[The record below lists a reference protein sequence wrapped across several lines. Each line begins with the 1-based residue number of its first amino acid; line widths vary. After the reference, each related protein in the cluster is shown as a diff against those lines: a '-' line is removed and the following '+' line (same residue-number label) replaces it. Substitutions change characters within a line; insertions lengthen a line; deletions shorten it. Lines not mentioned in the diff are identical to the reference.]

1 MKKLPLVLL
10 AIVSL
15 FVLAGCHGDKQY
27 DDLLQ
32 QADSI
37 MNIDDDSA
45 KVAIKLLDKVK
56 PQLNDF
62 SKTQRMRYQLLYHKA
77 MNKADISFSSDSI
90 MKNVV
95 AYYEKHGT
103 SNERMLAYYMLGC
116 VYRDIHE
123 APMALEYY
131 NKATEQAD
139 TTSQD
144 CDYAT
149 LCRIY
154 GQMGILFEKQFL
166 PYQELG
172 ALAKAVK
179 YAYSAKDTLNA
190 IRYYQNKNSA
200 YDFLG
205 KKDSAMIINL
215 KAANLFRKH
224 GYDYDANIAFGCNYI
239 YYINNKNYPKAKEA
253 FEAYQSTNYQGNTNY
268 DDSKAFL
275 LYEKGLYYMFMN
287 NLNIAYTCLQQ
298 SLKLSKSYSNKCAAT
313 KGLAKYYTKT
323 NHSALA
329 AKYALLSSEYNDSS
343 LYELRESQLQQ
354 MQAMY
359 DYSRNQKLAKE
370 AEYKAK
376 QRLNTIYLIIISS
389 CLILLSAVYIYRKNI
404 RKRNHKLLVAQR
416 LYKASILKLQTTKTE
431 LAHLKNLNETKI
443 AALIKEKEAVIE
455 NLQKEINQYESIH
468 SGRNLAEINKQL
480 MDTFV
485 YKKLAYIECH
495 PQEKITDETWD
506 NLEETLEGMI
516 PSLANIKLKL
526 SKKEYRICLLTR
538 LHFSPSAISCFMQCN
553 LPDISMSR
561 KRMLS
566 KLCEKDG
573 KPKELDEYIQHLM

>member
-45 KVAIKLLDKVK
+45 KVAIKLLDKAK

-62 SKTQRMRYQLLYHKA
+62 SKAQRMRYQLLYHKA

-95 AYYEKHGT
+95 TYYENHGT

-116 VYRDIHE
+116 VYRDLHE
-123 APMALEYY
+123 APLALEYY
-131 NKATEQAD
+131 NKAAEQAD
-139 TTSQD
+139 TISQG
-144 CDYAT
+144 CDYST
-149 LCRIY
+149 LYRIY
-154 GQMGILFEKQFL
+154 SQMGVLFEKQYLFN
-166 PYQELG
+166 QEFI
-172 ALAKAVK
+172 AYNKATK
-179 YAYSAKDTLNA
+179 YAYMAKDTLNA
-190 IRYYQNKNSA
+190 LLCYMNSYIDLNQN
-200 YDFLG
+200 
-205 KKDSAMIINL
+205 DSIIARNL
-215 KAANLFRKH
+215 RAANLLRKH
-224 GYDYDANIAFGCNYI
+224 GYNYYAKMAFGSNYP
-239 YYINNKNYPKAKEA
+239 YYIKKNDYIKAKEA
-253 FEAYQSTNYQGNTNY
+253 FEEYKKINFEGNSNYKDASAY
-268 DDSKAFL
+268 L
-275 LYEKGLYYMFMN
+275 LYNQGMYYLFAN
-287 NLNIAYTCLQQ
+287 QLDSAYISFQKSYIYAQ
-298 SLKLSKSYSNKCAAT
+298 SYSNKCAAT

-323 NHSALA
+323 NNSALA

-468 SGRNLAEINKQL
+468 SGRNLVEINKQL

-495 PQEKITDETWD
+495 PQEKITNETWD

>member
-1 MKKLPLVLL
+1 MKKLPLL
-10 AIVSL
+10 IVTIL
-15 FVLAGCHGDKQY
+15 FLNIFVACQGDKQY
-27 DDLLQ
+27 DSLLQ

-62 SKTQRMRYQLLYHKA
+62 SKAQRMRYQLLYHKA

-123 APMALEYY
+123 APLALEYY

-139 TTSQD
+139 TVSQD
-144 CDYAT
+144 CDYST
-149 LCRIY
+149 LYRIY
-154 GQMGILFEKQFL
+154 SQMGVLFEKQYLFN
-166 PYQELG
+166 QEFI
-172 ALAKAVK
+172 AYNKATK
-179 YAYSAKDTLNA
+179 YAYMAKDTLNA
-190 IRYYQNKNSA
+190 LLCYMNSYIDLNQN
-200 YDFLG
+200 
-205 KKDSAMIINL
+205 DSIIARNL
-215 KAANLFRKH
+215 HAANLLRKH
-224 GYDYDANIAFGCNYI
+224 GYNYYANMAFGSNYP
-239 YYINNKNYPKAKEA
+239 YYIKKNDYIKAKEA
-253 FEAYQSTNYQGNTNY
+253 FEEYKKINFEGNSNYKDASAY
-268 DDSKAFL
+268 L
-275 LYEKGLYYMFMN
+275 LYNEGMYYLFAN
-287 NLNIAYTCLQQ
+287 QLDSAHISFQKSYIYAQ
-298 SLKLSKSYSNKCAAT
+298 SYSNKCAAT

-431 LAHLKNLNETKI
+431 QAHLKNLNETKI

-468 SGRNLAEINKQL
+468 SGRNLVEINKQL

>member
-1 MKKLPLVLL
+1 MKKFPLVLL
-10 AIVSL
+10 VIVSL

-45 KVAIKLLDKVK
+45 KVAIKLLDKAK

-62 SKTQRMRYQLLYHKA
+62 SKAQRMRYQLLYHKA
-77 MNKADISFSSDSI
+77 MNKADILFSSDSI

-95 AYYEKHGT
+95 AYYENHGT

-116 VYRDIHE
+116 VYRDLHE
-123 APMALEYY
+123 APLALEYY
-131 NKATEQAD
+131 NKAAEQAD
-139 TTSQD
+139 TISQD
-144 CDYAT
+144 CDYST
-149 LCRIY
+149 LYRIY
-154 GQMGILFEKQFL
+154 SQMGVLFEKHYLFN
-166 PYQELG
+166 QEFI
-172 ALAKAVK
+172 AYNKATK
-179 YAYSAKDTLNA
+179 YAYMAKDTLNA
-190 IRYYQNKNSA
+190 LLCYMNSYIDLNQN
-200 YDFLG
+200 
-205 KKDSAMIINL
+205 DSIIARNL
-215 KAANLFRKH
+215 RAANLLRKH
-224 GYDYDANIAFGCNYI
+224 GYNYYAKMAFGSNYP
-239 YYINNKNYPKAKEA
+239 YYIKKNDYIKAKET
-253 FEAYQSTNYQGNTNY
+253 FEEYKKINFEGNSNYKDASAY
-268 DDSKAFL
+268 L
-275 LYEKGLYYMFMN
+275 LYNQGMYYLFAN
-287 NLNIAYTCLQQ
+287 QLDSAHISFQKSYIYAQ
-298 SLKLSKSYSNKCAAT
+298 SYSNKCAAT

-404 RKRNHKLLVAQR
+404 RKRNHKLLVTQR

-468 SGRNLAEINKQL
+468 SGRNLVEINKQL

-538 LHFSPSAISCFMQCN
+538 LHFYPSAISCFMQCN

>member
-1 MKKLPLVLL
+1 MKKFPLVLL
-10 AIVSL
+10 VIVSL

-45 KVAIKLLDKVK
+45 KVAIKLLDKAK

-62 SKTQRMRYQLLYHKA
+62 SKAQRMRYQLLYHKA
-77 MNKADISFSSDSI
+77 MNKADILFSSDSI

-95 AYYEKHGT
+95 AYYENHGT

-116 VYRDIHE
+116 VYRDLHE
-123 APMALEYY
+123 APLALEYY
-131 NKATEQAD
+131 NKAAEQAD
-139 TTSQD
+139 TISQD
-144 CDYAT
+144 CDYST
-149 LCRIY
+149 LYRIY
-154 GQMGILFEKQFL
+154 SQMGVLFEKQYLFN
-166 PYQELG
+166 QEFI
-172 ALAKAVK
+172 AYNKATK
-179 YAYSAKDTLNA
+179 YAYMAKDTLNA
-190 IRYYQNKNSA
+190 LLCYMNSYIDLNQN
-200 YDFLG
+200 
-205 KKDSAMIINL
+205 DSIIARNL
-215 KAANLFRKH
+215 RAANLLRKH
-224 GYDYDANIAFGCNYI
+224 GYNYNAKMAFGSNYP
-239 YYINNKNYPKAKEA
+239 YYIKKNDYIKAKET
-253 FEAYQSTNYQGNTNY
+253 FEEYKKINFEGNSNYKDASAY
-268 DDSKAFL
+268 L
-275 LYEKGLYYMFMN
+275 LYNQGMYYLFAN
-287 NLNIAYTCLQQ
+287 QLDSAHISFQKSYIYAQ
-298 SLKLSKSYSNKCAAT
+298 SYSNKCAAT

-468 SGRNLAEINKQL
+468 SGRNLVEINKQL

-495 PQEKITDETWD
+495 PQEKITNETWD

>member
-1 MKKLPLVLL
+1 MKKFPLVLL
-10 AIVSL
+10 VIVSL

-45 KVAIKLLDKVK
+45 KVAIKLLDKAK

-62 SKTQRMRYQLLYHKA
+62 SKAQRMRYQLLYHKA
-77 MNKADISFSSDSI
+77 MNKADILFSSDSI

-95 AYYEKHGT
+95 AYYENHGT

-116 VYRDIHE
+116 VYRDLHE
-123 APMALEYY
+123 APLALEYY
-131 NKATEQAD
+131 NKAAEQAD
-139 TTSQD
+139 TISQD
-144 CDYAT
+144 CDYST
-149 LCRIY
+149 LYRIY
-154 GQMGILFEKQFL
+154 SQMGVLFEKQYLFN
-166 PYQELG
+166 QEFI
-172 ALAKAVK
+172 AYNKATK
-179 YAYSAKDTLNA
+179 YAYMAKDTLNA
-190 IRYYQNKNSA
+190 LLCYMNSYIDLNQN
-200 YDFLG
+200 
-205 KKDSAMIINL
+205 DSIIARNL
-215 KAANLFRKH
+215 RAANLLRKH
-224 GYDYDANIAFGCNYI
+224 GYNYYAKMAFGSNYP
-239 YYINNKNYPKAKEA
+239 YYIKKNDYIKAKET
-253 FEAYQSTNYQGNTNY
+253 FEEYKKINFEGNSNYKDASAY
-268 DDSKAFL
+268 L
-275 LYEKGLYYMFMN
+275 LYNQGMYYLFAN
-287 NLNIAYTCLQQ
+287 QLDSAHISFQKSYIYAQ
-298 SLKLSKSYSNKCAAT
+298 SYSNKCAAT

-468 SGRNLAEINKQL
+468 SGRNLVEINKQL

-495 PQEKITDETWD
+495 PQEKITNETWD

-516 PSLANIKLKL
+516 PSLANIKFKL

>member
-15 FVLAGCHGDKQY
+15 FVLAGCHGDKQH

-45 KVAIKLLDKVK
+45 KVAIKLLDKAK

-62 SKTQRMRYQLLYHKA
+62 SKAQRMRYQLLYHKA
-77 MNKADISFSSDSI
+77 MNKADILFSSDSI

-95 AYYEKHGT
+95 AYYENHGT

-116 VYRDIHE
+116 VYRDLHE
-123 APMALEYY
+123 APLALEYY
-131 NKATEQAD
+131 NKAAEQAD
-139 TTSQD
+139 TISQD
-144 CDYAT
+144 CDYST
-149 LCRIY
+149 LYRIY
-154 GQMGILFEKQFL
+154 SQMGVLFEKQYLFN
-166 PYQELG
+166 QEFI
-172 ALAKAVK
+172 AYNKATK
-179 YAYSAKDTLNA
+179 YAYMAKDTLNA
-190 IRYYQNKNSA
+190 LLCYMNSYIDLNQN
-200 YDFLG
+200 
-205 KKDSAMIINL
+205 DSIIARNL
-215 KAANLFRKH
+215 RAANLLRKH
-224 GYDYDANIAFGCNYI
+224 GYNYYAKMAFGSNYP
-239 YYINNKNYPKAKEA
+239 YYIKKNDYIKAKET
-253 FEAYQSTNYQGNTNY
+253 FEEYKKINFEGNSNYKDASAY
-268 DDSKAFL
+268 L
-275 LYEKGLYYMFMN
+275 LYNQGMYYLFAN
-287 NLNIAYTCLQQ
+287 QLDSAHISFQKSYIYAQ
-298 SLKLSKSYSNKCAAT
+298 SYSNKCAAT

-468 SGRNLAEINKQL
+468 SGRNLVEINKQL

>member
-45 KVAIKLLDKVK
+45 KVAIKLLDKAK

-62 SKTQRMRYQLLYHKA
+62 SKAQRMRYQLLYHKA

-95 AYYEKHGT
+95 TYYENHGT

-116 VYRDIHE
+116 VYRDLHE
-123 APMALEYY
+123 APLALEYY
-131 NKATEQAD
+131 NKAAEQAD
-139 TTSQD
+139 TISQG
-144 CDYAT
+144 CDYST
-149 LCRIY
+149 LYRIY
-154 GQMGILFEKQFL
+154 SQMGVLFEKQYLFN
-166 PYQELG
+166 QEFI
-172 ALAKAVK
+172 AYNKATK
-179 YAYSAKDTLNA
+179 YAYMAKDTLNA
-190 IRYYQNKNSA
+190 LLCYMNSYIDLNQN
-200 YDFLG
+200 
-205 KKDSAMIINL
+205 DSIIARNL
-215 KAANLFRKH
+215 RAANLLREH
-224 GYDYDANIAFGCNYI
+224 GYNYYANMAFGSNYP
-239 YYINNKNYPKAKEA
+239 YYIKKNDYIKAKEA
-253 FEAYQSTNYQGNTNY
+253 FEEYKKINFEGNSNYKDANAY
-268 DDSKAFL
+268 L
-275 LYEKGLYYMFMN
+275 LYNQGMYYLFAN
-287 NLNIAYTCLQQ
+287 QLDSAHISFQKSYIYAQ
-298 SLKLSKSYSNKCAAT
+298 SYSNKCAAT

-376 QRLNTIYLIIISS
+376 QRLHTIYLIIISS

-468 SGRNLAEINKQL
+468 SGRNLVEINKQL

-495 PQEKITDETWD
+495 PQEKITNETWD

>member
-1 MKKLPLVLL
+1 MKKFPLVLL
-10 AIVSL
+10 VIVSL

-45 KVAIKLLDKVK
+45 KVAIKLLDKAK

-62 SKTQRMRYQLLYHKA
+62 SKAQRMRYQLLYHKA
-77 MNKADISFSSDSI
+77 MNKADILFSSDSI

-95 AYYEKHGT
+95 AYYENHGT

-116 VYRDIHE
+116 VYRDLHE
-123 APMALEYY
+123 APLALEYY
-131 NKATEQAD
+131 NKAAEQAD
-139 TTSQD
+139 TISQD
-144 CDYAT
+144 CDYST
-149 LCRIY
+149 LYRIY
-154 GQMGILFEKQFL
+154 SQMGVLFEKQYLFN
-166 PYQELG
+166 QEFI
-172 ALAKAVK
+172 AYNKATK
-179 YAYSAKDTLNA
+179 YAYMAKDTLNA
-190 IRYYQNKNSA
+190 LLCYMNSYIDLNQN
-200 YDFLG
+200 
-205 KKDSAMIINL
+205 DSIIARNL
-215 KAANLFRKH
+215 RAANLLRKH
-224 GYDYDANIAFGCNYI
+224 GYNYYAKMAFGSNYP
-239 YYINNKNYPKAKEA
+239 YYIKKNDYIKAKET
-253 FEAYQSTNYQGNTNY
+253 FEEYKKINFEGNSNYKDASAY
-268 DDSKAFL
+268 L
-275 LYEKGLYYMFMN
+275 LYNQGMYYLFAN
-287 NLNIAYTCLQQ
+287 QLDSAHISFQKSYIYAQ
-298 SLKLSKSYSNKCAAT
+298 SYSNKCAAT

-404 RKRNHKLLVAQR
+404 RKRNHKLVVAQR

-468 SGRNLAEINKQL
+468 SGRNLVEINKQL

-495 PQEKITDETWD
+495 PQEKITNETWD

>member
-1 MKKLPLVLL
+1 MKKLPLVFL

-62 SKTQRMRYQLLYHKA
+62 SKAQRMRYQLLYHKA
-77 MNKADISFSSDSI
+77 KNKADILFSSDSI

-123 APMALEYY
+123 APLALEYY

-139 TTSQD
+139 TVSQD
-144 CDYAT
+144 CDYST
-149 LCRIY
+149 LYRIY
-154 GQMGILFEKQFL
+154 SQMGVLFEKQYLFN
-166 PYQELG
+166 QEFI
-172 ALAKAVK
+172 AYNKATK
-179 YAYSAKDTLNA
+179 YAYMAKDTLNA
-190 IRYYQNKNSA
+190 LLCYMNSYIDLNQN
-200 YDFLG
+200 
-205 KKDSAMIINL
+205 DSIIARNL
-215 KAANLFRKH
+215 RAANLLRKH
-224 GYDYDANIAFGCNYI
+224 GYNYYANMAFGSNYP
-239 YYINNKNYPKAKEA
+239 YYIKKNDYIKAKEA
-253 FEAYQSTNYQGNTNY
+253 FEEYKKINFEGNSNYKDASAY
-268 DDSKAFL
+268 L
-275 LYEKGLYYMFMN
+275 LYNEGMYYLFAN
-287 NLNIAYTCLQQ
+287 QLDSAHISFQKSYIYAQ
-298 SLKLSKSYSNKCAAT
+298 SYSNKCAAT

-389 CLILLSAVYIYRKNI
+389 CLILLSAVYSIRKNI

-468 SGRNLAEINKQL
+468 SGRNLVEINKQL

>member
-1 MKKLPLVLL
+1 MKKFPLVLL
-10 AIVSL
+10 VIVSL

-45 KVAIKLLDKVK
+45 KVAIKLLDKAK

-62 SKTQRMRYQLLYHKA
+62 SKAQRMRYQLLYHKA
-77 MNKADISFSSDSI
+77 MNKADILFSSDSI

-95 AYYEKHGT
+95 AYYENHGT

-116 VYRDIHE
+116 VYRDLHE
-123 APMALEYY
+123 APLALEYY
-131 NKATEQAD
+131 NKAAEQAD
-139 TTSQD
+139 TISQD
-144 CDYAT
+144 CDYST
-149 LCRIY
+149 LYRIY
-154 GQMGILFEKQFL
+154 SQMGVLFEKQYLFN
-166 PYQELG
+166 QEFI
-172 ALAKAVK
+172 AYNKATK
-179 YAYSAKDTLNA
+179 YAYMAKDTLNA
-190 IRYYQNKNSA
+190 LLCYMNSYIDLNQN
-200 YDFLG
+200 
-205 KKDSAMIINL
+205 DSIIARNL
-215 KAANLFRKH
+215 RAANLLRKH
-224 GYDYDANIAFGCNYI
+224 GYNYYAKMAFGSNYP
-239 YYINNKNYPKAKEA
+239 YYIKKNDYIKAKET
-253 FEAYQSTNYQGNTNY
+253 FEEYKKINFEGNSNYKDASAY
-268 DDSKAFL
+268 L
-275 LYEKGLYYMFMN
+275 LYNQGMYYLFAN
-287 NLNIAYTCLQQ
+287 QLDSAHISFQKSYIYAQ
-298 SLKLSKSYSNKCAAT
+298 SYSNKCAAT

-404 RKRNHKLLVAQR
+404 RKRNHKLLVTQR

-468 SGRNLAEINKQL
+468 SGRNLVEINKQL

-526 SKKEYRICLLTR
+526 SKKKYRICLLTR
-538 LHFSPSAISCFMQCN
+538 LHFYPSAISCFMQCN

>member
-62 SKTQRMRYQLLYHKA
+62 SKAQRMRYQLLYHKA
-77 MNKADISFSSDSI
+77 KNKADILFSSDSI

-123 APMALEYY
+123 APLALEYY

-139 TTSQD
+139 TVSQD
-144 CDYAT
+144 CDYST
-149 LCRIY
+149 LYRIY
-154 GQMGILFEKQFL
+154 SQMGVLFEKQYLFN
-166 PYQELG
+166 QEFI
-172 ALAKAVK
+172 AYNKATK
-179 YAYSAKDTLNA
+179 YAYMAKDTLNA
-190 IRYYQNKNSA
+190 LLCYMNSYIDLNQN
-200 YDFLG
+200 
-205 KKDSAMIINL
+205 DSIIARNL
-215 KAANLFRKH
+215 RAANLLRKH
-224 GYDYDANIAFGCNYI
+224 GYNYYANMAFGSNYP
-239 YYINNKNYPKAKEA
+239 YYIKKNDYIKAKEA
-253 FEAYQSTNYQGNTNY
+253 FEEYKKINFEGNSNYKDASAY
-268 DDSKAFL
+268 L
-275 LYEKGLYYMFMN
+275 LYNEGMYYLFAN
-287 NLNIAYTCLQQ
+287 QLDSAHISFQKSYIYAQ
-298 SLKLSKSYSNKCAAT
+298 SYSNKCAAT

-443 AALIKEKEAVIE
+443 AALIKEKEAIIE

-468 SGRNLAEINKQL
+468 SGRNLVEINKQL

-526 SKKEYRICLLTR
+526 SKKEYRICLLIR

>member
-1 MKKLPLVLL
+1 
-10 AIVSL
+10 
-15 FVLAGCHGDKQY
+15 
-27 DDLLQ
+27 
-32 QADSI
+32 
-37 MNIDDDSA
+37 
-45 KVAIKLLDKVK
+45 
-56 PQLNDF
+56 
-62 SKTQRMRYQLLYHKA
+62 
-77 MNKADISFSSDSI
+77 
-90 MKNVV
+90 
-95 AYYEKHGT
+95 
-103 SNERMLAYYMLGC
+103 MLAYYMLGC

-172 ALAKAVK
+172 ALDKAVK

-190 IRYYQNKNSA
+190 LRYYQNKNSA

-239 YYINNKNYPKAKEA
+239 YYIDNQNYPKAKEA

-275 LYEKGLYYMFMN
+275 LYEKGLYYMFTN

-468 SGRNLAEINKQL
+468 SGRNLVEINKQL

>member
-15 FVLAGCHGDKQY
+15 FVLAGCHDDKQY

-37 MNIDDDSA
+37 MNINDDSA
-45 KVAIKLLDKVK
+45 KVAIKLLDKAK

-172 ALAKAVK
+172 ALDKAVK

-190 IRYYQNKNSA
+190 LRYYQNKNSA

-239 YYINNKNYPKAKEA
+239 YYIDNKNYPKAKEA

-354 MQAMY
+354 MHAMY

-468 SGRNLAEINKQL
+468 SGRNLVEINKQL

>member
-1 MKKLPLVLL
+1 MKKFPLVLL
-10 AIVSL
+10 VIVSL

-45 KVAIKLLDKVK
+45 KVAIKLLDKAK

-62 SKTQRMRYQLLYHKA
+62 SKAQRMRYQLLYHKA
-77 MNKADISFSSDSI
+77 MNKADILFSSDSI

-95 AYYEKHGT
+95 AYYENHGT

-116 VYRDIHE
+116 VYRDLHE
-123 APMALEYY
+123 APLALEYY
-131 NKATEQAD
+131 NKAAEQAD
-139 TTSQD
+139 TISQD
-144 CDYAT
+144 CDYST
-149 LCRIY
+149 LYRIY
-154 GQMGILFEKQFL
+154 SQMGVLFEKQYLFN
-166 PYQELG
+166 QEFI
-172 ALAKAVK
+172 AYNKATK
-179 YAYSAKDTLNA
+179 YAYMAKDTLNA
-190 IRYYQNKNSA
+190 LLCYMNSYIDLNQN
-200 YDFLG
+200 
-205 KKDSAMIINL
+205 DSIIARNL
-215 KAANLFRKH
+215 RAANLLRKH
-224 GYDYDANIAFGCNYI
+224 GYNYYAKMAFGSNYP
-239 YYINNKNYPKAKEA
+239 YYIKKNDYIKAKET
-253 FEAYQSTNYQGNTNY
+253 FEEYKKINFEGNSNYKDASAY
-268 DDSKAFL
+268 L
-275 LYEKGLYYMFMN
+275 LYNQGMYYLFAN
-287 NLNIAYTCLQQ
+287 QLDSAHISFQKSYIYAQ
-298 SLKLSKSYSNKCAAT
+298 SYSNKCAAT

-443 AALIKEKEAVIE
+443 VALIKEKEAVIE

-468 SGRNLAEINKQL
+468 SGRNLVEINKQL

-495 PQEKITDETWD
+495 PQEKITNETWD

>member
-1 MKKLPLVLL
+1 MKKFPLVLL
-10 AIVSL
+10 VIVSL

-45 KVAIKLLDKVK
+45 KVAIKLLDKAK

-62 SKTQRMRYQLLYHKA
+62 SKAQRMRYQLLYHKA
-77 MNKADISFSSDSI
+77 MNKAEILFSSDSI

-95 AYYEKHGT
+95 AYYENHGT

-116 VYRDIHE
+116 VYRDLHE
-123 APMALEYY
+123 APLALEYY
-131 NKATEQAD
+131 NKAAEQAD
-139 TTSQD
+139 TISQD
-144 CDYAT
+144 CDYST
-149 LCRIY
+149 LYRIY
-154 GQMGILFEKQFL
+154 SQMGVLFEKQYLFN
-166 PYQELG
+166 QEFI
-172 ALAKAVK
+172 AYNKATK
-179 YAYSAKDTLNA
+179 YAYMAKDTLNA
-190 IRYYQNKNSA
+190 LLCYMNSYIDLNQN
-200 YDFLG
+200 
-205 KKDSAMIINL
+205 DSIIARNL
-215 KAANLFRKH
+215 RAANLLRKH
-224 GYDYDANIAFGCNYI
+224 GYNYYAKMAFGSNYP
-239 YYINNKNYPKAKEA
+239 YYIKKNDYIKAKET
-253 FEAYQSTNYQGNTNY
+253 FEEYKKINFEGNSNYKDASAY
-268 DDSKAFL
+268 L
-275 LYEKGLYYMFMN
+275 LYNQGMYYLFAN
-287 NLNIAYTCLQQ
+287 QLDSAHISFQKSYIYAQ
-298 SLKLSKSYSNKCAAT
+298 SYSNKCAAT

-468 SGRNLAEINKQL
+468 SGRNLVEINKQL

-495 PQEKITDETWD
+495 PQEKITNETWD

-566 KLCEKDG
+566 KLCEKDR

>member
-15 FVLAGCHGDKQY
+15 FVLAGCRGDKQY

-45 KVAIKLLDKVK
+45 KVAIQLLDKVK

-62 SKTQRMRYQLLYHKA
+62 SKAQRMRYQLLYHKA

-123 APMALEYY
+123 APLALEYY

-172 ALAKAVK
+172 ALDKAVK
-179 YAYSAKDTLNA
+179 YAYFAKDTLNA
-190 IRYYQNKNSA
+190 LRYYQNKNSA

-239 YYINNKNYPKAKEA
+239 YYIDNKNYPKAKEA
-253 FEAYQSTNYQGNTNY
+253 FEAYQSTNYQGNANY

-455 NLQKEINQYESIH
+455 NLQKEINQYESIL
-468 SGRNLAEINKQL
+468 SGRNLVEINKQL

-573 KPKELDEYIQHLM
+573 KPKELDEYIQHMM

>member
-1 MKKLPLVLL
+1 MKKFPLVLL
-10 AIVSL
+10 VIVSL

-45 KVAIKLLDKVK
+45 KVAIKLLDKAK

-62 SKTQRMRYQLLYHKA
+62 SKAQRMRYQLLYHKA
-77 MNKADISFSSDSI
+77 MNKADILFSSDSI

-95 AYYEKHGT
+95 AYYENHGT

-116 VYRDIHE
+116 VYRDLHE
-123 APMALEYY
+123 APLALEYY
-131 NKATEQAD
+131 NKAAEQAD
-139 TTSQD
+139 TISQD
-144 CDYAT
+144 CDYST
-149 LCRIY
+149 LYRIY
-154 GQMGILFEKQFL
+154 SQMGVLFEKQYLFN
-166 PYQELG
+166 QEFI
-172 ALAKAVK
+172 AYNKATK
-179 YAYSAKDTLNA
+179 YAYMAKDTLNA
-190 IRYYQNKNSA
+190 LLCYMNSYIDLNQN
-200 YDFLG
+200 
-205 KKDSAMIINL
+205 DSIIARNL
-215 KAANLFRKH
+215 RAANLLRKH
-224 GYDYDANIAFGCNYI
+224 GYNYYAKMAFGSNYP
-239 YYINNKNYPKAKEA
+239 YYIKKNDYIKAKET
-253 FEAYQSTNYQGNTNY
+253 FEEYKKINFEGNSNYKDASAY
-268 DDSKAFL
+268 L
-275 LYEKGLYYMFMN
+275 LYNQGMYYLFAN
-287 NLNIAYTCLQQ
+287 QLDSAHISFQKSYIYAQ
-298 SLKLSKSYSNKCAAT
+298 SYSNKCAAT

-404 RKRNHKLLVAQR
+404 RKRNHKLLVTHR

-468 SGRNLAEINKQL
+468 SGRNLVEINKQL

>member
-45 KVAIKLLDKVK
+45 KVAIKLLDKAK

-62 SKTQRMRYQLLYHKA
+62 SKAQRMRYQLLYHKA
-77 MNKADISFSSDSI
+77 MNKADILFSSDSI
-90 MKNVV
+90 LKNVV

-123 APMALEYY
+123 APLALEYY

-139 TTSQD
+139 TVSQD
-144 CDYAT
+144 CDYST
-149 LCRIY
+149 LYRIY
-154 GQMGILFEKQFL
+154 SQMGVLFEKQYLFN
-166 PYQELG
+166 QEFI
-172 ALAKAVK
+172 AYNKATK
-179 YAYSAKDTLNA
+179 YAYMAKDTLNA
-190 IRYYQNKNSA
+190 LLCYMNSYIDLNQN
-200 YDFLG
+200 
-205 KKDSAMIINL
+205 DSIIARNL
-215 KAANLFRKH
+215 RAANLLRKH
-224 GYDYDANIAFGCNYI
+224 GYNYYANMAFGSNYP
-239 YYINNKNYPKAKEA
+239 YYIKKNDYIKAKEA
-253 FEAYQSTNYQGNTNY
+253 FEEYKKINFEGNSNYKDASAY
-268 DDSKAFL
+268 L
-275 LYEKGLYYMFMN
+275 LYNQGMYYLFAN
-287 NLNIAYTCLQQ
+287 QLDSAHISFQKSYIYAQ
-298 SLKLSKSYSNKCAAT
+298 SYSNKCAAT

-468 SGRNLAEINKQL
+468 SGRNLVEINKQL

>member
-1 MKKLPLVLL
+1 MKKLPLVFL

-62 SKTQRMRYQLLYHKA
+62 SKAQRMRYQLLYHKA

-90 MKNVV
+90 MKNVA

-144 CDYAT
+144 CDYST
-149 LCRIY
+149 LYRIY
-154 GQMGILFEKQFL
+154 SQMGVLFEKQYLFN
-166 PYQELG
+166 QEFI
-172 ALAKAVK
+172 AYNKATK
-179 YAYSAKDTLNA
+179 YAYMAKDTLNA
-190 IRYYQNKNSA
+190 LLCYMNSYIDLNQN
-200 YDFLG
+200 
-205 KKDSAMIINL
+205 DSIIARNL
-215 KAANLFRKH
+215 RAANLLRKH
-224 GYDYDANIAFGCNYI
+224 GYNYYANMAFGSNYS
-239 YYINNKNYPKAKEA
+239 YYIKKNDYIKAKEA
-253 FEAYQSTNYQGNTNY
+253 FEEYKKINFEGNSNYKDASAY
-268 DDSKAFL
+268 L
-275 LYEKGLYYMFMN
+275 LYNEGMYYLFAN
-287 NLNIAYTCLQQ
+287 QLDSAHISFQKSYIYAQ
-298 SLKLSKSYSNKCAAT
+298 SYSNKCAAT

-468 SGRNLAEINKQL
+468 SGRNLVEINKQL

>member
-1 MKKLPLVLL
+1 MKKFPLVLL
-10 AIVSL
+10 VIVSL

-45 KVAIKLLDKVK
+45 KVAIKLLDKAK

-62 SKTQRMRYQLLYHKA
+62 SKAQRMRYQLLYHKA
-77 MNKADISFSSDSI
+77 MNKADILFSSDSI

-95 AYYEKHGT
+95 AYYENHGT

-116 VYRDIHE
+116 VYRDLHE
-123 APMALEYY
+123 APLALEYY
-131 NKATEQAD
+131 NKAAEQAD
-139 TTSQD
+139 TISQD
-144 CDYAT
+144 CDYST
-149 LCRIY
+149 LYRIY
-154 GQMGILFEKQFL
+154 SQMGVLFEKQYLFN
-166 PYQELG
+166 QEFI
-172 ALAKAVK
+172 AYNKATK
-179 YAYSAKDTLNA
+179 YAYMAKDTLNA
-190 IRYYQNKNSA
+190 LLCYMNSYIDLNQN
-200 YDFLG
+200 
-205 KKDSAMIINL
+205 DSIIARNL
-215 KAANLFRKH
+215 RAANLLRKH
-224 GYDYDANIAFGCNYI
+224 GYNYYAKMAFGSNYP
-239 YYINNKNYPKAKEA
+239 YYIKKNDYIKAKET
-253 FEAYQSTNYQGNTNY
+253 FEEYKKINFEGNSNYKDASAY
-268 DDSKAFL
+268 L
-275 LYEKGLYYMFMN
+275 LYNQGMYYLFAN
-287 NLNIAYTCLQQ
+287 QLDSAHISFQKSYIYAQ
-298 SLKLSKSYSNKCAAT
+298 SYSNKCAAT

-370 AEYKAK
+370 AEYKEK
-376 QRLNTIYLIIISS
+376 QRLHTIYLIIISS

-468 SGRNLAEINKQL
+468 SGRNLVEINKQL

>member
-37 MNIDDDSA
+37 MNINDDSA

-123 APMALEYY
+123 APLALEYY

-139 TTSQD
+139 TVSQD
-144 CDYAT
+144 CDYST
-149 LCRIY
+149 LYRIY
-154 GQMGILFEKQFL
+154 SQMGVLFEKQYLFN
-166 PYQELG
+166 QEFI
-172 ALAKAVK
+172 AYNKATK
-179 YAYSAKDTLNA
+179 YAYMAKDTLNA
-190 IRYYQNKNSA
+190 LLCYMNSYIDLNQN
-200 YDFLG
+200 
-205 KKDSAMIINL
+205 DSIIARNL
-215 KAANLFRKH
+215 RAANLLRKH
-224 GYDYDANIAFGCNYI
+224 GYNYYANMAFGSNYP
-239 YYINNKNYPKAKEA
+239 YYIKKNDYIKAKEA
-253 FEAYQSTNYQGNTNY
+253 FEEYKKINFEGNSNYKDASAY
-268 DDSKAFL
+268 L
-275 LYEKGLYYMFMN
+275 LYNEGMYYLFAN
-287 NLNIAYTCLQQ
+287 QLDSAHISFQKSYIYAQ
-298 SLKLSKSYSNKCAAT
+298 SYSNKCAAT

-376 QRLNTIYLIIISS
+376 QRLKTIYLIIISS

-468 SGRNLAEINKQL
+468 SGRNLVEINKQL

>member
-1 MKKLPLVLL
+1 MKKLPLVFL

-62 SKTQRMRYQLLYHKA
+62 SKAQRMRYQLLYHKA

-123 APMALEYY
+123 APLALEYY

-139 TTSQD
+139 TVSQD
-144 CDYAT
+144 CDYST
-149 LCRIY
+149 LYRIY
-154 GQMGILFEKQFL
+154 SQMGVLFEKQYLFN
-166 PYQELG
+166 QEFI
-172 ALAKAVK
+172 AYNKATK
-179 YAYSAKDTLNA
+179 YAYMAKDTLNA
-190 IRYYQNKNSA
+190 LLCYMNSYIDLNQN
-200 YDFLG
+200 
-205 KKDSAMIINL
+205 DSIIARNL
-215 KAANLFRKH
+215 RAANLLRKH
-224 GYDYDANIAFGCNYI
+224 GYNYYANMAFGSNYP
-239 YYINNKNYPKAKEA
+239 YYIKKNDYIKAKEA
-253 FEAYQSTNYQGNTNY
+253 FEEYKKINFEGNSNYKDASAY
-268 DDSKAFL
+268 L
-275 LYEKGLYYMFMN
+275 LYNEGMYYLFAN
-287 NLNIAYTCLQQ
+287 QLDSAHISFQKSYIYAQ
-298 SLKLSKSYSNKCAAT
+298 SYSNKCAAT

-468 SGRNLAEINKQL
+468 SGRNLVEINKQL

>member
-15 FVLAGCHGDKQY
+15 FVLVGCHDDKQY

-62 SKTQRMRYQLLYHKA
+62 SKAQRMRYQLLYHKA
-77 MNKADISFSSDSI
+77 MNKADILFSSDSI

-95 AYYEKHGT
+95 AYYENHGT

-144 CDYAT
+144 CDYST
-149 LCRIY
+149 LYRIY
-154 GQMGILFEKQFL
+154 SQMGVLFEKQYLFN
-166 PYQELG
+166 QEFI
-172 ALAKAVK
+172 AYNKATK
-179 YAYSAKDTLNA
+179 YAYMAKDTLNA
-190 IRYYQNKNSA
+190 LLCYMNSYIDLNQN
-200 YDFLG
+200 
-205 KKDSAMIINL
+205 DSIIARNL
-215 KAANLFRKH
+215 RAANLLRKH
-224 GYDYDANIAFGCNYI
+224 GYNYYANMAFGSNYP
-239 YYINNKNYPKAKEA
+239 YYIKKNDYIKAKEA
-253 FEAYQSTNYQGNTNY
+253 FEEYKKINFEGNSNYKDASAY
-268 DDSKAFL
+268 L
-275 LYEKGLYYMFMN
+275 LYNEGMYYLFAN
-287 NLNIAYTCLQQ
+287 QLDSAHISFQKSYIYAQ
-298 SLKLSKSYSNKCAAT
+298 SYSNKCAAT

-468 SGRNLAEINKQL
+468 SGRNLVEINKQL

>member
-62 SKTQRMRYQLLYHKA
+62 SKAQRMRYQLLYHKA
-77 MNKADISFSSDSI
+77 KNKADILFSSDSI

-123 APMALEYY
+123 APLALEYY

-139 TTSQD
+139 TVSQD
-144 CDYAT
+144 CDYST
-149 LCRIY
+149 LYRIY
-154 GQMGILFEKQFL
+154 SQMGVLFEKQYLFN
-166 PYQELG
+166 QEFI
-172 ALAKAVK
+172 AYNKATK
-179 YAYSAKDTLNA
+179 YAYMAKDTLNA
-190 IRYYQNKNSA
+190 LLCYMNSYIDLNQN
-200 YDFLG
+200 
-205 KKDSAMIINL
+205 DSIIARNL
-215 KAANLFRKH
+215 RAANLLRKH
-224 GYDYDANIAFGCNYI
+224 GYNYYANMAFGSNYP
-239 YYINNKNYPKAKEA
+239 YYIKKNDYIKAKEA
-253 FEAYQSTNYQGNTNY
+253 FEEYKKINFEGNSNYKDASAY
-268 DDSKAFL
+268 L
-275 LYEKGLYYMFMN
+275 LYNEGMYYLFAN
-287 NLNIAYTCLQQ
+287 QLDSAHISFQKSYIYAQ
-298 SLKLSKSYSNKCAAT
+298 SYSNKCAAT

-468 SGRNLAEINKQL
+468 SGRNLVEINKQL
-480 MDTFV
+480 KDTFV

>member
-1 MKKLPLVLL
+1 MKKLPLVFL

-62 SKTQRMRYQLLYHKA
+62 SKAQRMRYQLLYHKA
-77 MNKADISFSSDSI
+77 KNKADILFSSDSI

-123 APMALEYY
+123 APLALEYY

-139 TTSQD
+139 TVSQD
-144 CDYAT
+144 CDYST
-149 LCRIY
+149 LYRIY
-154 GQMGILFEKQFL
+154 SQMGVLFEKQYLFN
-166 PYQELG
+166 QEFI
-172 ALAKAVK
+172 AYNKATK
-179 YAYSAKDTLNA
+179 YAYMAKDTLNA
-190 IRYYQNKNSA
+190 LLCYMNSYIDLNQN
-200 YDFLG
+200 
-205 KKDSAMIINL
+205 DSIIARNL
-215 KAANLFRKH
+215 RAANLLRKH
-224 GYDYDANIAFGCNYI
+224 GYNYYANMAFGSNYP
-239 YYINNKNYPKAKEA
+239 YYIKKNDYIKAKEA
-253 FEAYQSTNYQGNTNY
+253 FEEYKKINFEGNSNYKDASAY
-268 DDSKAFL
+268 L
-275 LYEKGLYYMFMN
+275 LYNEGMYYLFAN
-287 NLNIAYTCLQQ
+287 QLDSAHISFQKSYIYAQ
-298 SLKLSKSYSNKCAAT
+298 SYSNKCAAT

-468 SGRNLAEINKQL
+468 SGRNLVEINKQL

>member
-45 KVAIKLLDKVK
+45 KVAIKLLDKAK

-62 SKTQRMRYQLLYHKA
+62 SKAQRMRYQLLYHKA
-77 MNKADISFSSDSI
+77 MNKADILFSSDSI

-95 AYYEKHGT
+95 AYYENHGT

-116 VYRDIHE
+116 VYRDLHE
-123 APMALEYY
+123 APLALEYY
-131 NKATEQAD
+131 NKAAEQAD
-139 TTSQD
+139 TISQD
-144 CDYAT
+144 CDYST
-149 LCRIY
+149 LYRIY
-154 GQMGILFEKQFL
+154 SQMGVLFEKQYLFN
-166 PYQELG
+166 QEFI
-172 ALAKAVK
+172 AYNKATK
-179 YAYSAKDTLNA
+179 YAYMAKDTLNA
-190 IRYYQNKNSA
+190 LLCYMNSYIDLNQN
-200 YDFLG
+200 
-205 KKDSAMIINL
+205 DSIIARNL
-215 KAANLFRKH
+215 RAANLLRKH
-224 GYDYDANIAFGCNYI
+224 GYNYYAKMAFGSNYP
-239 YYINNKNYPKAKEA
+239 YYIKKNDYIKAKET
-253 FEAYQSTNYQGNTNY
+253 FEEYKKINFEGNSNYKDASAY
-268 DDSKAFL
+268 L
-275 LYEKGLYYMFMN
+275 LYNQGMYYLLANQLDSAHISFQKSY
-287 NLNIAYTCLQQ
+287 IYAQ
-298 SLKLSKSYSNKCAAT
+298 SYSNKCAAT

-468 SGRNLAEINKQL
+468 SGRNLVEINKQL

-495 PQEKITDETWD
+495 PQEKITNETWD

>member
-15 FVLAGCHGDKQY
+15 FVLAGCRGDKQY

-45 KVAIKLLDKVK
+45 KVAIQLLDKVK

-62 SKTQRMRYQLLYHKA
+62 SKAQRMRYQLLYHKA

-123 APMALEYY
+123 APLALEYY

-172 ALAKAVK
+172 ALDKAVK
-179 YAYSAKDTLNA
+179 YAYFAKDTLNA
-190 IRYYQNKNSA
+190 LRYYQNKNSA

-215 KAANLFRKH
+215 KATNLFRKH

-239 YYINNKNYPKAKEA
+239 YYIDNKNYPKAKEA

-329 AKYALLSSEYNDSS
+329 AEYALLSSEYNDSS

-468 SGRNLAEINKQL
+468 SGRNLVEINKQL

-506 NLEETLEGMI
+506 NLEKTLEGMI

>member
-1 MKKLPLVLL
+1 MKKFPLVLL
-10 AIVSL
+10 VIVSL

-45 KVAIKLLDKVK
+45 KVAIKLLDKAK

-62 SKTQRMRYQLLYHKA
+62 SKAQRMRYQLLYHKA
-77 MNKADISFSSDSI
+77 MNKADILFSSDSI

-95 AYYEKHGT
+95 AYYENHGT

-116 VYRDIHE
+116 VYRDLHE
-123 APMALEYY
+123 APLALEYY
-131 NKATEQAD
+131 NKAAEQAD
-139 TTSQD
+139 TISQD
-144 CDYAT
+144 CDYST
-149 LCRIY
+149 LYRIY
-154 GQMGILFEKQFL
+154 SQMGVLFEKQYLFN
-166 PYQELG
+166 QEFI
-172 ALAKAVK
+172 AYNKATK
-179 YAYSAKDTLNA
+179 YAYMAKDTLNA
-190 IRYYQNKNSA
+190 LLCYMNSYIDLNQN
-200 YDFLG
+200 
-205 KKDSAMIINL
+205 DSIIARNL
-215 KAANLFRKH
+215 RAANLLRKH
-224 GYDYDANIAFGCNYI
+224 GYNYYAKMAFGSNYP
-239 YYINNKNYPKAKEA
+239 YYIKKNDYIKAKET
-253 FEAYQSTNYQGNTNY
+253 FEEYKKINFEGNSNYKDASAY
-268 DDSKAFL
+268 L
-275 LYEKGLYYMFMN
+275 LYNQGMYYLFAN
-287 NLNIAYTCLQQ
+287 QLDSAHISFQKSYIYAQ
-298 SLKLSKSYSNKCAAT
+298 SYSNKCAAT

-468 SGRNLAEINKQL
+468 SGRNLVEINKQR

-495 PQEKITDETWD
+495 PQEKITNETWD

-516 PSLANIKLKL
+516 PSLANIKFKL

>member
-37 MNIDDDSA
+37 MNINDDSA

-62 SKTQRMRYQLLYHKA
+62 SKAQRMRYQLLYHKA

-95 AYYEKHGT
+95 AYYENHGT

-123 APMALEYY
+123 APLALEYY

-139 TTSQD
+139 TVSQD
-144 CDYAT
+144 CDYST
-149 LCRIY
+149 LYRIY
-154 GQMGILFEKQFL
+154 SQMGVLFEKQYLFN
-166 PYQELG
+166 QEFI
-172 ALAKAVK
+172 AYNKATK
-179 YAYSAKDTLNA
+179 YAYMAKDTLNA
-190 IRYYQNKNSA
+190 LLCYMNSYIDLNQN
-200 YDFLG
+200 
-205 KKDSAMIINL
+205 DSIIARNL
-215 KAANLFRKH
+215 HAANLLRKH
-224 GYDYDANIAFGCNYI
+224 GYNYYANMAFGSNYP
-239 YYINNKNYPKAKEA
+239 YYIKKNDYIKAKEA
-253 FEAYQSTNYQGNTNY
+253 FEEYKKINFEGNSNYKDASAY
-268 DDSKAFL
+268 L
-275 LYEKGLYYMFMN
+275 LYNQGMYYLFAN
-287 NLNIAYTCLQQ
+287 QLDSAHISFQKSYIYAQ
-298 SLKLSKSYSNKCAAT
+298 SYSNKCAAT

-404 RKRNHKLLVAQR
+404 RKRNRKLLVAQR

-443 AALIKEKEAVIE
+443 ATLIKEKEAVIE

-468 SGRNLAEINKQL
+468 SGRNLVEINKQL

>member
-37 MNIDDDSA
+37 MNINDDSA
-45 KVAIKLLDKVK
+45 KVAIKLLDKAK

-62 SKTQRMRYQLLYHKA
+62 SKAQRMRYQLLYHKA

-123 APMALEYY
+123 APLALEYY

-139 TTSQD
+139 TVSQD
-144 CDYAT
+144 CDYST
-149 LCRIY
+149 LYRIY
-154 GQMGILFEKQFL
+154 SQMGVLFEKQYLFN
-166 PYQELG
+166 QEFI
-172 ALAKAVK
+172 AYNKATK
-179 YAYSAKDTLNA
+179 YAYMAKDTLNA
-190 IRYYQNKNSA
+190 LLCYMNSYIDLNQN
-200 YDFLG
+200 
-205 KKDSAMIINL
+205 DSIIARNL
-215 KAANLFRKH
+215 HAANLLRKH
-224 GYDYDANIAFGCNYI
+224 GYNYYANMAFGSNYP
-239 YYINNKNYPKAKEA
+239 YYIKKNDYIKAKEA
-253 FEAYQSTNYQGNTNY
+253 FEEYKKINFEGNSNYKDASAY
-268 DDSKAFL
+268 L
-275 LYEKGLYYMFMN
+275 LYNQGMYYLFAN
-287 NLNIAYTCLQQ
+287 QLDSAHISFQKSYIYAQ
-298 SLKLSKSYSNKCAAT
+298 SYSNKCAAT

-468 SGRNLAEINKQL
+468 SGRNLVEINKQL

-506 NLEETLEGMI
+506 NLEKTLEGMI

>member
-1 MKKLPLVLL
+1 MKKFPLVLL
-10 AIVSL
+10 VIVSL

-45 KVAIKLLDKVK
+45 KVAIKLLDKAK

-62 SKTQRMRYQLLYHKA
+62 SKAQRMRYQLLYHKA
-77 MNKADISFSSDSI
+77 MNKADILFSSDSI

-95 AYYEKHGT
+95 AYYENHGT

-116 VYRDIHE
+116 VYRDLHE
-123 APMALEYY
+123 APLALEYY
-131 NKATEQAD
+131 NKAAEQAD
-139 TTSQD
+139 TISQD
-144 CDYAT
+144 CDYST
-149 LCRIY
+149 LYRIY
-154 GQMGILFEKQFL
+154 SQMGVLFEKQYLFN
-166 PYQELG
+166 QEFI
-172 ALAKAVK
+172 AYNKATK
-179 YAYSAKDTLNA
+179 YAYMAKDTLNA
-190 IRYYQNKNSA
+190 LLCYMNSYIDLNQN
-200 YDFLG
+200 
-205 KKDSAMIINL
+205 DSIIARNL
-215 KAANLFRKH
+215 RAANLLRKH
-224 GYDYDANIAFGCNYI
+224 GYNYYAKMAFGSNYP
-239 YYINNKNYPKAKEA
+239 YYIKKNDYIKAKET
-253 FEAYQSTNYQGNTNY
+253 FEEYKKINFEGNSNYKDASAY
-268 DDSKAFL
+268 L
-275 LYEKGLYYMFMN
+275 LYNQGMYYLFAN
-287 NLNIAYTCLQQ
+287 QLDSAHISFQKSYIYAQ
-298 SLKLSKSYSNKCAAT
+298 SYSNKCAAT

-468 SGRNLAEINKQL
+468 SGRNLVEINKQL

-495 PQEKITDETWD
+495 PQEKITNETWD

>member
-37 MNIDDDSA
+37 MNINDDSA
-45 KVAIKLLDKVK
+45 KVAIKLLDKAK

-62 SKTQRMRYQLLYHKA
+62 SKAQRMRYQLLYHKA

-123 APMALEYY
+123 APLALEYY

-139 TTSQD
+139 TVSQD
-144 CDYAT
+144 CDYST
-149 LCRIY
+149 LYRIY
-154 GQMGILFEKQFL
+154 SQMGVLFEKQYLFN
-166 PYQELG
+166 QEFI
-172 ALAKAVK
+172 AYNKATK
-179 YAYSAKDTLNA
+179 YAYMAKDTLNA
-190 IRYYQNKNSA
+190 LLCYMNSYIDLNQN
-200 YDFLG
+200 
-205 KKDSAMIINL
+205 DSIIARNL
-215 KAANLFRKH
+215 HAANLLRKH
-224 GYDYDANIAFGCNYI
+224 GYNYYANMAFGSNYP
-239 YYINNKNYPKAKEA
+239 YYIKKNDYIKAKEA
-253 FEAYQSTNYQGNTNY
+253 FEEYKKINFEGNSNYKDASAY
-268 DDSKAFL
+268 L
-275 LYEKGLYYMFMN
+275 LYNQGMYYLFAN
-287 NLNIAYTCLQQ
+287 QLDSAHISFQKSYIYAQ
-298 SLKLSKSYSNKCAAT
+298 SYSNKCAAT

-455 NLQKEINQYESIH
+455 NLQKEINQYESIY
-468 SGRNLAEINKQL
+468 SGRNLVEINKQL

>member
-45 KVAIKLLDKVK
+45 KVAIKLLDKAK

-62 SKTQRMRYQLLYHKA
+62 SKAQRMRYQLLYHKA

-95 AYYEKHGT
+95 AYYENHGT

-123 APMALEYY
+123 APLALEYY

-139 TTSQD
+139 TISQD
-144 CDYAT
+144 CDYST
-149 LCRIY
+149 LYRIY
-154 GQMGILFEKQFL
+154 SQMGVLFEKQYLFN
-166 PYQELG
+166 QEFI
-172 ALAKAVK
+172 AYNKATK
-179 YAYSAKDTLNA
+179 YAYMAKDTLNA
-190 IRYYQNKNSA
+190 LLCYMNSYIDLNQN
-200 YDFLG
+200 
-205 KKDSAMIINL
+205 DSIIARNL
-215 KAANLFRKH
+215 RAANLLRKH
-224 GYDYDANIAFGCNYI
+224 GYNYYANMAFGSNYP
-239 YYINNKNYPKAKEA
+239 YYIKKNDYIKAKEA
-253 FEAYQSTNYQGNTNY
+253 FEEYKKINFEGNSNYKDASAY
-268 DDSKAFL
+268 L
-275 LYEKGLYYMFMN
+275 LYNQGMYYLFAN
-287 NLNIAYTCLQQ
+287 QLDSAHISFQKSYIYAQ
-298 SLKLSKSYSNKCAAT
+298 SYSNKCAAT

-468 SGRNLAEINKQL
+468 SGRNLVEINKQL

>member
-1 MKKLPLVLL
+1 MKKFPLVLL
-10 AIVSL
+10 VIVSL

-45 KVAIKLLDKVK
+45 KVAIKLLDKAK

-62 SKTQRMRYQLLYHKA
+62 SKAQRMRYQLLYHKA
-77 MNKADISFSSDSI
+77 MNKADILFSSDSI

-95 AYYEKHGT
+95 AYYENHGT

-116 VYRDIHE
+116 VYRDLHE
-123 APMALEYY
+123 APLALEYY
-131 NKATEQAD
+131 NKAAEQAD
-139 TTSQD
+139 TISQD
-144 CDYAT
+144 CDYST
-149 LCRIY
+149 LYRIY
-154 GQMGILFEKQFL
+154 SQMGVLFEKQYLFN
-166 PYQELG
+166 QEFI
-172 ALAKAVK
+172 AYNKATK
-179 YAYSAKDTLNA
+179 YAYMAKDTLNA
-190 IRYYQNKNSA
+190 LLCYMNSYIDLNQN
-200 YDFLG
+200 
-205 KKDSAMIINL
+205 DSIIARNL
-215 KAANLFRKH
+215 RAANLLRKH
-224 GYDYDANIAFGCNYI
+224 GYNYYAKMAFGSNYP
-239 YYINNKNYPKAKEA
+239 YYIKKNDYIKAKET
-253 FEAYQSTNYQGNTNY
+253 FEEYKKINFEGNSNYK
-268 DDSKAFL
+268 DASASL
-275 LYEKGLYYMFMN
+275 LYNQGMYYLFAN
-287 NLNIAYTCLQQ
+287 QLDSAHISFQKSYIYAQ
-298 SLKLSKSYSNKCAAT
+298 SYSNKCAAT

-404 RKRNHKLLVAQR
+404 RKRNHKLVVAQR

-468 SGRNLAEINKQL
+468 SGRNLVEINKQL

-495 PQEKITDETWD
+495 PQEKITNETWD